1 MPTRSPPKGHP
12 PAIVSNIG
20 IWVTDAMLLHAV
32 ERYQRGVVASCRRIN
47 SHAGP
52 LESRRRATR
61 RHMTGL
67 MPTSHPYPPIWQ
79 FGVGPS
85 SMEWEAP
92 TTQQHRRQKREQISV
107 SNMFNNL
114 IGWLENVGSAD
125 RPFISPPSQRFEA
138 GAVSAEALAINPAVE
153 AVDVPG
159 PMLQEPTSLQ
169 HLPEEIIK
177 LRSSIFGFD
186 IVDNKTLF
194 KLTKTCR
201 QSLRRR
207 VERGDLSVEALLAA
221 LEPLDSASKSRIP
234 TAEMVNKLRAMIRRS
249 ILYAMVDA
257 EKQTPRSISPDLWL
271 AFVGRV
277 CASNGDNH
285 DIQLFWRLMAAVP
298 SSVGERILPEQI
310 RNLAIAFVTAQANR
324 HNLFGH
330 WSARAARFGQSL
342 ESLNASQRQEL
353 DDGMIK
359 FLLQQDWISER
370 ARRMRFSWLVIKSY
384 DSQTTTDEFI
394 QTVHA
399 CSGKEL
405 QLHVVQL
412 WQVLAARLH
421 AIGALDN
428 EAHKQVLQDGH
439 NTSMSQRWTSLVTAL
454 MTSSNRNSALQ
465 ELCTILTEM
474 GQFDAVVHALTC
486 KPVQLLRRD
495 VMEALASACDNH
507 QQALQ
512 LYDSI
517 DLRRQP
523 VRRRP
528 LWAWSVWTKY
538 VEQMIK
544 DPTVHPIRIWQVL
557 NLTSRQ
563 NEPTVET
570 KAKSQLLDQMG
581 QWFVEAQHL
590 TDRQVL
596 RNVEKCI
603 SLQRALTDSVSS
615 QMLAN
620 LADIITRDLD
630 KGHQGRTSRMQWLL
644 SMVAQNQGQEQ
655 ASRTASALNG
665 WRAQIEPR
673 GSEQL

>member
-1 MPTRSPPKGHP
+1 M
-12 PAIVSNIG
+12 G
-20 IWVTDAMLLHAV
+20 IWVTDAMLLQAV
-32 ERYQRGVVASCRRIN
+32 ERYQRGVVASCRRIS

-79 FGVGPS
+79 FDVGPNS
-85 SMEWEAP
+85 LQWEAP

-107 SNMFNNL
+107 SNMFNSL

-138 GAVSAEALAINPAVE
+138 GAVSAEALAINPVVE
-153 AVDVPG
+153 AVEVSDPI
-159 PMLQEPTSLQ
+159 LQEPASSQ
-169 HLPEEIIK
+169 YLPEEVIK
-177 LRSSIFGFD
+177 LRSSISSFD

-207 VERGDLSVEALLAA
+207 VEHGDLSVEALLAA
-221 LEPLDSASKSRIP
+221 LEPLDSASKSRIL
-234 TAEMVNKLRAMIRRS
+234 TAETAGKMRAMIRRS
-249 ILYAMVDA
+249 ILYAMVDT

-285 DIQLFWRLMAAVP
+285 DIQLFWGLMAALP
-298 SSVGERILPEQI
+298 SSLGEQVPPEQI
-310 RNLAIAFVTAQANR
+310 RNLASAFVTAQANR

-330 WSARAARFGQSL
+330 WSARAARFGQAL
-342 ESLNASQRQEL
+342 ESLNARQRQEL
-353 DDGMIK
+353 DDGMIT

-394 QTVHA
+394 RTIHA
-399 CSGKEL
+399 CCGKEL
-405 QLHVVQL
+405 QLHIVQL
-412 WQVLAARLH
+412 WQVLAARLG
-421 AIGALDN
+421 ATGALDN
-428 EAHKQVLQDGH
+428 EAHKQVLQDGY
-439 NTSMSQRWTSLVTAL
+439 NTSMSQRWNSLVAAV
-454 MTSSNRNSALQ
+454 MTSSRRNSALQ
-465 ELCTILTEM
+465 ELCTISTKT
-474 GQFDAVVHALTC
+474 GQFDAVVRALTC

-495 VMEALASACDNH
+495 VMEALASACGNH
-507 QQALQ
+507 EQALR

-528 LWAWSVWTKY
+528 LWGWSVWTKY

-544 DPTVHPIRIWQVL
+544 DPNVHPIRVWQVL
-557 NLTSRQ
+557 NLTSRR
-563 NEPTVET
+563 NGTTVEM

-596 RNVEKCI
+596 RNVEKCV
-603 SLQRALTDSVSS
+603 SLQRALTDGVTS

-620 LADIITRDLD
+620 LTDIITRDLD
-630 KGHQGRTSRMQWLL
+630 KGQRGRTSRMQWLL
-644 SMVAQNQGQEQ
+644 SMVAQNQGREQ
-655 ASRTASALNG
+655 ADRTASALNG